1 MAKMD
6 WSDSHCHLDFPAF
19 DQDRRAVLAACA
31 ARDVRTIIVPG
42 VRAAQWRS
50 LFHWLSAEQDELGV
64 HVWGAAGLHP
74 YFMAQ
79 HQMAH
84 LTQLDE
90 FLAQN
95 PVVAVGEIG
104 LDGTVPDMANQ
115 LAYLEAQL
123 ELAQHHRLPVILHQ
137 HQAHNELLKALKRTP
152 PVGGVVHAFSG
163 SVQMAQEYIGLG
175 LRLGVGGVMTY
186 ERAKRTRQAFQTV
199 PLSALLLETDSP
211 DMPLTGFQGVRNS
224 PVQIPAVFRALC
236 RLRDETNTDAAAQQL
251 MDNLKATF
259 PALG

>member
-1 MAKMD
+1 MD
-6 WSDSHCHLDFPAF
+6 WSDSHCHLDFPGF

-31 ARDVRTIIVPG
+31 ARNVRTIIVPG
-42 VRAAQWRS
+42 VRAAQWRA
-50 LFHWLSAEQDELGV
+50 LFHWLNSEQDDLGV
-64 HVWGAAGLHP
+64 CVRGSAGLHP

-84 LTQLDE
+84 LAQLDE
-90 FLAQN
+90 FLARH
-95 PVVAVGEIG
+95 PVIAVGEIG

-123 ELAQHHRLPVILHQ
+123 ELAQYHRLPVILHQ

-163 SVQMAQEYIGLG
+163 SIQMAQEYVGLG

-186 ERAKRTRQAFQTV
+186 ERAQRTRQALRTV
-199 PLSALLLETDSP
+199 PLAALLLETDSP
-211 DMPLTGFQGVRNS
+211 DMPLKGFQGVRNT
-224 PVQIPAVFRALC
+224 PAQIPNVFRALC
-236 RLRDETNTDAAAQQL
+236 RLRNEPDPIATAQRL
-251 MDNLKATF
+251 MENLHATF
-259 PALG
+259 PALSCIQ